1 MEALK
6 FAVLL
11 LVFVFVQVFGALG
24 NPLSRQEEDGETW
37 GLDNWQEYPEEGA
50 LSNRLAELIK
60 RSKSHQFHGLMG
72 RSLGSYEPVRAGGK
86 RNKGAMFVGLMG
98 RRNLSGDVDEQWNS
112 DFN

>member
-37 GLDNWQEYPEEGA
+37 GLDNWQVGNEIGKS
-50 LSNRLAELIK
+50 LKISIISINR
-60 RSKSHQFHGLMG
+60 FFF
-72 RSLGSYEPVRAGGK
+72 P
-86 RNKGAMFVGLMG
+86 N
-98 RRNLSGDVDEQWNS
+98 EQIINI
-112 DFN
+112 

>member
-72 RSLGSYEPVRAGGK
+72 RSLG
-86 RNKGAMFVGLMG
+86 NKGAMFVGLMG
-98 RRNLSGDVDEQWNS
+98 RRNLSGGNAKIYRCRTQIWGCNDAS
-112 DFN
+112 HIG

>member
-37 GLDNWQEYPEEGA
+37 GLDNWQVGNE
-50 LSNRLAELIK
+50 I
-60 RSKSHQFHGLMG
+60 G
-72 RSLGSYEPVRAGGK
+72 RSLK
-86 RNKGAMFVGLMG
+86 I
-98 RRNLSGDVDEQWNS
+98 
-112 DFN
+112 